1 MRYESAPIAPEVRQQ
16 TTTERAATQRRE
28 RQEELRHTASDEKRW
43 AENRRRVISKR
54 EKAENK
60 KEGLASYLDGAFKLM
75 GKTRNDFKSDIP
87 KGPHRKYYR
96 GDLDMYPPS
105 LPDSYP
111 DLDERLS
118 SIIRHTSR
126 TSGSAGEVQSLTSN
140 AYVAHKFAQS
150 RGGTVYEVDA
160 SEGLF
165 MSAGDIIFAHGDR
178 LVNLGYIRAG
188 TLRSAVEHFY
198 QDGESEYFW
207 MGRR

>member
-1 MRYESAPIAPEVRQQ
+1 MRFKSAPVAPEVRRQ
-16 TTTERAATQRRE
+16 TTAERAASQWRE

-43 AENRRRVISKR
+43 DENRNRVISKR
-54 EKAENK
+54 KKAEKK
-60 KEGLASYLDGAFKLM
+60 KEGITSCLDEILKKM
-75 GKTRNDFKSDIP
+75 EKTRNDFKSDIP

-96 GDLDMYPPS
+96 GDLPMYPPS

-118 SIIRHTSR
+118 SIIKHTSR
-126 TSGSAGEVQSLTSN
+126 TSGSAGDVQSLTSN
-140 AYVAHKFAQS
+140 VFVAEKFAQS
-150 RGGTVYEVDA
+150 REGIVYEIDA

-165 MSAGDIIFAHGDR
+165 MSAGDIIFSHGDR
-178 LVNLGYIRAG
+178 LVNLKRIQAG
-188 TLRSAVEHFY
+188 TLRAAVEHFY